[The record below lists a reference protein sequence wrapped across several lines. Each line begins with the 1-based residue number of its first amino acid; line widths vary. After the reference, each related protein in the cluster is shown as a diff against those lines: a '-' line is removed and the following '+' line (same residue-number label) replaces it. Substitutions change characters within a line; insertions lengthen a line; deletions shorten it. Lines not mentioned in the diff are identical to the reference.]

1 MASLAPSTRKTLED
15 LEAVLASA
23 AIPPRIAQSCERLVE
38 RLRRPIRVGLIGF
51 EAEQRKHLLTALI
64 GTEVLPARTAWPTM
78 EIGFAERAHTRATL
92 ADASTLAADGMPM
105 GDLLERGAVF
115 LKIGAPLEPLRRMTF
130 LYLSAGE
137 DAAEQS
143 AALRWAAGRMDFALW
158 CTRDFAP
165 LEARIW
171 SSAALE
177 LKNHAYLLVF
187 GPQPAMGGLRDRMPP
202 DFERAIVLPLAH
214 AAQGSAASDLQAG
227 AQRLLGQ
234 LAADID
240 EGLAEDLDAARLLL
254 HRCGQEIAAP
264 KPEPQPEPSA
274 ETPVHPTPGQ
284 ADRPESTEMACM
296 VDLLSEPLI
305 FLKRNARDLFE
316 AMEWHDA
323 DSADWAD
330 EVLERCCQVTD
341 GLRDRA
347 ADWPEDVGAARALRG
362 LVDDAADMAT
372 LLQIEGGP
380 AQAADATALLLQL
393 RSAFEARLVRPATPL
408 N

>member
-1 MASLAPSTRKTLED
+1 MPSLASGTRKTLED

-23 AIPPRIAQSCERLVE
+23 AIPPRMARSCERLVE

-51 EAEQRKHLLTALI
+51 ETEQRKRLLAALL
-64 GTEVLPARTAWPTM
+64 GTEVLPARMAWPTM

-115 LKIGAPLEPLRRMTF
+115 LKIGAPLDALKRVTF
-130 LYLSAGE
+130 LYLAAGE

-158 CTRDFAP
+158 CTRDFSP

-171 SSAALE
+171 NAAALE
-177 LKNHAYLLVF
+177 VKNHAYLVIF
-187 GPQPAMGGLRDRMPP
+187 AAQSGVCGLRERVPP
-202 DFERAIVLPLAH
+202 DFDRAIFLPGRPAAH
-214 AAQGSAASDLQAG
+214 GSGAADMQTG
-227 AQRLLGQ
+227 ARRLLGQ

-254 HRCGQEIAAP
+254 HRCGHRNAMPE
-264 KPEPQPEPSA
+264 PEPQPERPPA
-274 ETPVHPTPGQ
+274 TAVRPTPGQ
-284 ADRPESTEMACM
+284 TDRPDNTGFSGMA
-296 VDLLSEPLI
+296 DLLSEPLI
-305 FLKRNARDLFE
+305 FLKRSARDLFE

-323 DSADWAD
+323 DSADWAGD
-330 EVLERCCQVTD
+330 VLERCCEVTD

-347 ADWPEDVGAARALRG
+347 ADWPEDEGAARALRA

-380 AQAADATALLLQL
+380 AQAADAAALLLQL